1 MPLLAAAVAALVGCT
16 PADDPG
22 EPADGGPAAA
32 QTDTADAADGASLP
46 VPPLLGGD
54 DGIDHWDETLVELD
68 GGRLVVAAKV
78 ADTSDRRQQGLMRVP
93 ELPADAGMLFL
104 FDDGLRTGGFWMR
117 DTLVPLDI
125 AYLDGDT
132 IVDIQ
137 QMDPCDAMPCP
148 TYDPAEPYDA
158 ALEVRQGLLDE
169 AGIDVGATATW
180 SPPQPA
186 PDPPAGH
193 ADG

>member
-1 MPLLAAAVAALVGCT
+1 MLLLAAAGAALLGCT
-16 PADDPG
+16 PA
-22 EPADGGPAAA
+22 AGPAEPTDDGPPAA
-32 QTDTADAADGASLP
+32 EANGQDATDEASLP

-54 DGIDHWDETLVELD
+54 DGIDHWDEALVELD

-78 ADTSDRRQQGLMRVP
+78 ADTPDRRQQGLMRVP
-93 ELPADAGMLFL
+93 ELPAEAGMLFL
-104 FDDGLRTGGFWMR
+104 FDEGLRTGGFWMR

-158 ALEVRQGLLDE
+158 ALEVRQGLLDD
-169 AGIDVGATATW
+169 AGIDVGATVTW
-180 SPPQPA
+180 SPPE
-186 PDPPAGH
+186 PAGH